1 MPAKEIANE
10 DRVIVITSNGPW
22 TPGPATGMTWIEI
35 KAGKTKLSNKFAM
48 INQISWVALGCTFGG
63 HTFVSGGSVEA
74 IMATATKCKCDN
86 MFVLRKDD
94 QGSCAGTFTNNSSGA
109 TVPCTCSFKIDMA
122 GQVKV
127 KGE

>member
-10 DRVIVITSNGPW
+10 DRVIMITSTGPW
-22 TPGPATGMTWIEI
+22 TPGPAAGMTWIEV
-35 KAGKTKLSNKFAM
+35 KAGKTKLSNKFIM
-48 INQISWVALGCTFGG
+48 INQISWVALGCIFGG
-63 HTFVSGGSVEA
+63 HTFVAGGSVAA

-94 QGSCAGTFTNNSSGA
+94 EGDCVGSFTNNSSGA
-109 TVPCTCSFKIDMA
+109 TVPCSCGFKIDMA